1 MMFPDCRT
9 DDAYNQDFLGGTDK
23 EFVKGFDWATEMAV
37 DNFFDNHFDGMSP
50 DEEDGELS
58 IMLNKEVPDYLKE
71 KYEVEYRFGDRD
83 AETRE
88 IKTYADLLRSK
99 ILDWIEMERDELITS
114 MLDNMDEDIYN
125 AIRNKVLK
133 ENNEK
138 PEGERKEYYDSRKF
152 ACTGKK
158 EFRE

>member
-9 DDAYNQDFLGGTDK
+9 DDAYNQDFLNGTDK
-23 EFVKGFDWATEMAV
+23 EFVRGFDWATEMAV
-37 DNFFDNHFDGMSP
+37 DNFFDNHFDGTIP

-71 KYEVEYRFGDRD
+71 KYEVEYRFSDRD
-83 AETRE
+83 TETRE

-99 ILDWIEMERDELITS
+99 ILDWIEMERNELITS

-125 AIRNKVLK
+125 AIRAKVLK
-133 ENNEK
+133 ENEQRPEK
-138 PEGERKEYYDSRKF
+138 KEYYDSRKYM
-152 ACTGKK
+152 CTGKK
-158 EFRE
+158 EFRS